1 MEWWA
6 ILLVF
11 VGGFIALTLLGLP
24 VAFAFIVVTMAGA
37 YVFWGGGTG
46 LKQCVLSMQA
56 SVTTFT
62 LLPVPM
68 FILMGEVMFQSKV
81 AFKIIDALESW
92 LGALPGRLGL
102 LAILA
107 GALFSTLSGAA
118 MASTALLGTVLT
130 PEVERRGYAK
140 SMSIGPILGSS
151 GLAIMVPPSA
161 LGVILA
167 TIAEISVGGLLMAII
182 VPGLIMAVLYS
193 IYIVVR
199 CKLQPSIAP
208 PYEVAHV
215 ALSKKLGDTARY
227 VLPIGF
233 IIFLVIGL
241 ILLGIASPTESAAAG
256 ALGCFILV
264 AAYKKLNWKL
274 VKDTGFGTLKVTAM
288 IFMIFVGS
296 RAFATVLGFSGATQA
311 LTQVA
316 VSAPLAPI
324 IIIFFCQ
331 ILVLILG
338 CFMEQSSMMMIT
350 LPIFMP
356 IVAALGFNPIWFG
369 ALMCLNVEMA
379 CTTPPFGV
387 SLFVMKGVAPADTT
401 MGDIY
406 RAALPF
412 LAIDFIVMILMMVFP
427 QVVLWLPDL
436 IH

>member
-6 ILLVF
+6 ILLIF

-208 PYEVAHV
+208 PYEVTHV
-215 ALSKKLGDTARY
+215 ALSKKLGDTASY

-324 IIIFFCQ
+324 MIVFFCQ

-412 LAIDFIVMILMMVFP
+412 LAIDFIVMVLMMVFP
-427 QVVLWLPDL
+427 QMVLWLPGL
-436 IH
+436 IR